1 MGTISVVSANG
12 EKRELDATVGVS
24 IMRTVLD
31 NGIEGL
37 IAECGGTMS
46 CATCHVYVATA
57 WADRVPAPSED
68 EQMMVECVIEPRDTS
83 RLSCQLVYSDDLDG
97 LEIEIPASQY

>member
-1 MGTISVVSANG
+1 MSTISVVSANG
-12 EKRELDATVGVS
+12 EKRELDVTVGVS
-24 IMRTVLD
+24 IMRTVLN
-31 NGIEGL
+31 NGIDGL

-46 CATCHVYVATA
+46 CATCHVYVAPA

-68 EQMMVECVIEPRDTS
+68 ERMMVECVIEPRDTS